1 MISTQLPL
9 VENKTKILAITGPA
23 SPQFM
28 TAPSKNLTVCPTRR
42 QRVPAETVFSAQSN
56 ANASPPKPRRLPLLT
71 ISVAVLLAGSVAAV
85 RGQSAGKHRP
95 RQQQGAEPTRNPVR
109 NHRIAY
115 TARSLQTQNK
125 ARHSLGN
132 RSPIDPNQTSNSVS
146 SRLRP
151 GRKLGSAGA
160 RLNVISN
167 SRMRARI
174 KRTTFRPAIR
184 RSHFG
189 GEGFGFRHPV
199 RLSRSSLPVSLGRSR
214 SGTSLEDGFGS
225 AWSGNSSGKQP
236 QK

>member
-1 MISTQLPL
+1 
-9 VENKTKILAITGPA
+9 
-23 SPQFM
+23 
-28 TAPSKNLTVCPTRR
+28 
-42 QRVPAETVFSAQSN
+42 
-56 ANASPPKPRRLPLLT
+56 
-71 ISVAVLLAGSVAAV
+71 VAAV
-85 RGQSAGKHRP
+85 RGQSAGKQRP
-95 RQQQGAEPTRNPVR
+95 RQQQGAEPARNPVR

-199 RLSRSSLPVSLGRSR
+199 RLSRSSLRVSLGLSR
-214 SGTSLEDGFGS
+214 SVASLADGFRFRVFREQFRQTTAEMSRRPLCAISRSNAPSGKLHRFS
-225 AWSGNSSGKQP
+225 FLWSEVDSTRIRSSGSTKNEKP
-236 QK
+236 K